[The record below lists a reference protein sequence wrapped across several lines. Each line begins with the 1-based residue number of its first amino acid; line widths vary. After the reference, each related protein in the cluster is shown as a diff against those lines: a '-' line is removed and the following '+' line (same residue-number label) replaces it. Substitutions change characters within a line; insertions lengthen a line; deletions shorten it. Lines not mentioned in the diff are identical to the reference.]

1 MIIKLCFSTLF
12 NSYGRTNQRLGQLL
26 IDITATFED
35 EFHEL
40 EVFRTDRVYESR
52 FTLLYFS

>member
-1 MIIKLCFSTLF
+1 MSFRR
-12 NSYGRTNQRLGQLL
+12 SYGRTNQRLGQLL

-40 EVFRTDRVYESR
+40 EVRCAENFCFFE
-52 FTLLYFS
+52 YFIFILS